1 MKPILT
7 QNQNK
12 PKQVD
17 KYEILKNKEIIIY
30 KNGEEFKHFR
40 QSETKELNEDEL
52 CILDYLLKKY
62 SEFEVPLHFSKIE
75 KENDFEFESTEDFF
89 KKKQEKRPIEIS
101 EEEDRKTEPKLKEYF
116 KDIEDFGDISKKGT
130 TEIKKLRK
138 AIVTKEDQKVPI
150 KRKKQELSYQYEV
163 ENVDIDNEEEEESEE
178 PPQYVIEAES
188 YTSPTFK
195 DVDENYAEE
204 ALLNG
209 IKISLMLNG
218 QEKKGIIFLGENEK
232 LIFVCFEDKKETIIN
247 LNNIKRIYFNIKG
260 SSNLRNYKNKGN
272 NERFIQ
278 FVDLNNITKTDFK
291 FNTNNDLEY
300 FIKGLIQTFH
310 NKSNV
315 IDKNII
321 YEKIKK
327 YDIDIFSK
335 NDLYINDI
343 CNNLNIA
350 KIDLSIKNRRKYFN
364 YDYYEKEIIC
374 TDKNCEIKSIEN
386 INFTGTCQCKIN
398 FDYTTFKNTKISIL
412 NAIDEI
418 KSDDISLIIFKCFKT
433 GFNKSITSN
442 TGFYLFLIFIVFQ
455 VCFFIIFI
463 LFGNKRLFSPKKKS
477 ISNPPFRR
485 RDDYLFIE
493 NYDIIEDTT
502 NIKNFESKQKDIQ
515 EKDDLEEDF
524 VESKCDYDISENN
537 YDKNSQNTKLE
548 DIINSTKR
556 EEKRN
561 SYRYKNENEKSSNTK
576 DGLMEK
582 NEDDDKMSK
591 NELLTKRN
599 YYKKIN
605 TKYNLKSPILKIIF

>member
-62 SEFEVPLHFSKIE
+62 SEFEVPLHFSKLE

-195 DVDENYAEE
+195 DIDENYAEE

-209 IKISLMLNG
+209 IKISLMLKG

-327 YDIDIFSK
+327 YFTTNK
-335 NDLYINDI
+335 TNTTT
-343 CNNLNIA
+343 NNSIYKSPNN
-350 KIDLSIKNRRKYFN
+350 KRSDNNMKEKSIKFEKIQKIEKNNRRKNFGNSNDFSNKKKTGQNN
-364 YDYYEKEIIC
+364 YYNYTEKKRGKDDLITTTKTEVFKGGKLINEETKEESGGVVKTLHSYSPDVKEYKEYLRKSKYRRRNE
-374 TDKNCEIKSIEN
+374 TDDDLNKSIERVN
-386 INFTGTCQCKIN
+386 
-398 FDYTTFKNTKISIL
+398 
-412 NAIDEI
+412 
-418 KSDDISLIIFKCFKT
+418 
-433 GFNKSITSN
+433 
-442 TGFYLFLIFIVFQ
+442 
-455 VCFFIIFI
+455 
-463 LFGNKRLFSPKKKS
+463 
-477 ISNPPFRR
+477 
-485 RDDYLFIE
+485 
-493 NYDIIEDTT
+493 
-502 NIKNFESKQKDIQ
+502 
-515 EKDDLEEDF
+515 
-524 VESKCDYDISENN
+524 
-537 YDKNSQNTKLE
+537 
-548 DIINSTKR
+548 
-556 EEKRN
+556 
-561 SYRYKNENEKSSNTK
+561 
-576 DGLMEK
+576 
-582 NEDDDKMSK
+582 
-591 NELLTKRN
+591 
-599 YYKKIN
+599 
-605 TKYNLKSPILKIIF
+605 KYNKGYY